1 MKFLLTLIIAV
12 FCNTAFAQ
20 FANLKGIAFRGDR
33 YETEEGK
40 EATCNEYYS
49 FSFTDK
55 MLSHL
60 VLTDKSEYS
69 DNQFYKIIKYD
80 VKYIQESEKTVF
92 TIDALSGLSGSTYN
106 YIITIY
112 NSGKGNV
119 KRNNRIFLGS
129 FYDLK
134 TYAQE

>member
-1 MKFLLTLIIAV
+1 MKTILAALFVLISRNV
-12 FCNTAFAQ
+12 FPQ
-20 FANLKGIAFRGDR
+20 FTDLKGIAFYSNK

-40 EATCNEYYS
+40 EGACNEYYS

-55 MLSHL
+55 ILSHL

-69 DNQFYKIIKYD
+69 DNQFYKIVKYD
-80 VKYIQESEKTVF
+80 VKYIKETEKTVF
-92 TIDALSGLSGSTYN
+92 TIDALSGLSGSTYT

-119 KRNNRIFLGS
+119 KRNSSIFLGT
-129 FYDLK
+129 FYNMK
-134 TYAQE
+134 TYAQL

>member
-1 MKFLLTLIIAV
+1 MKFLLTLIIAL

-20 FANLKGIAFRGDR
+20 FTDLKGITFYSNK

-55 MLSHL
+55 IMSHL
-60 VLTDKSEYS
+60 VLTDKSLYS
-69 DNQFYKIIKYD
+69 DSQFYKIVKYD
-80 VKYIQESEKTVF
+80 AKYIQESEKTVF
-92 TIDALSGLSGSTYN
+92 TIEAQSGVSGNSFN
-106 YIITIY
+106 YVITIY

-119 KRNNRIFLGS
+119 KRNSNIFLGN
-129 FYDLK
+129 FYNLK
-134 TYAQE
+134 TYIQ